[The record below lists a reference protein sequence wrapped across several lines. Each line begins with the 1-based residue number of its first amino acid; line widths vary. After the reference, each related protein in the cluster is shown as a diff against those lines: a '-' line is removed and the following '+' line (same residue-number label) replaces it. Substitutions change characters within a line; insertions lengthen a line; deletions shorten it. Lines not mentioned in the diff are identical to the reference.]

1 MSAEKNRAAIKA
13 DAPQMFDLMEM
24 LKNEFDAKVLYVK
37 TKSIEA
43 GVEPNGGVQPHRWA
57 PASTWPYAVGQS
69 PRKR

>member
-1 MSAEKNRAAIKA
+1 
-13 DAPQMFDLMEM
+13 MFDLMEM

-43 GVEPNGGVQPHRWA
+43 GVEQKVGVQPYRSL